1 MEMFIPAVEKPQQA
15 ARAGCMEQT
24 SYPSAWERL
33 KTWESPPVAS
43 LQESSSR
50 GQETNAVTVTG
61 QSDIVDTKL
70 ELYRTHRGPQFEM
83 VLKMKSILFFARA
96 CVVHVC
102 VCLDTYMCRSTYV
115 HYVHRHT
122 DDIRCVS
129 QWLFLV
135 LEELFN
141 VGVC

>member
-15 ARAGCMEQT
+15 ARAGCMEQS

-33 KTWESPPVAS
+33 KTWESPPVPS
-43 LQESSSR
+43 LRESSSR

-70 ELYRTHRGPQFEM
+70 ELYRTHQGPQFEM

-96 CVVHVC
+96 CGVHVC
-102 VCLDTYMCRSTYV
+102 VCLDTHICAGAHMCIMCPGTLMTSDV
-115 HYVHRHT
+115 
-122 DDIRCVS
+122 
-129 QWLFLV
+129 FLNGYF
-135 LEELFN
+135 LYWRN
-141 VGVC
+141 SSM

>member
-83 VLKMKSILFFARA
+83 VLKMKSILFLH
-96 CVVHVC
+96 VHVLC
-102 VCLDTYMCRSTYV
+102 MFVCAWTHICAGAHMCIMCTGTLMTSGV
-115 HYVHRHT
+115 
-122 DDIRCVS
+122 
-129 QWLFLV
+129 FLNGYF
-135 LEELFN
+135 LY
-141 VGVC
+141 